1 MKMICPECGVSG
13 YTQIRKEYA
22 RIAHYRG
29 YEGEKRLIEWHNT
42 TLEEL
47 QKTNPQIV
55 VNDVINNGEV
65 FVINGK
71 KPNSTL
77 ITSLPQTH
85 NLESQRGKR
94 PKPRSRGLESRPRHH
109 SMLLFS
115 RFTCATFCVG

>member
-1 MKMICPECGVSG
+1 MKLICPECGVSG
-13 YTQIRKEYA
+13 YTQIRKNYA

-29 YEGEKRLIEWHNT
+29 YEGEKRLIEWHST

-55 VNDVINNGEV
+55 INGVINNGEV

-85 NLESQRGKR
+85 NLETNRAKR
-94 PKPRSRGLESRPRHH
+94 PVPEVAGSNPAPGTI
-109 SMLLFS
+109 F
-115 RFTCATFCVG
+115 